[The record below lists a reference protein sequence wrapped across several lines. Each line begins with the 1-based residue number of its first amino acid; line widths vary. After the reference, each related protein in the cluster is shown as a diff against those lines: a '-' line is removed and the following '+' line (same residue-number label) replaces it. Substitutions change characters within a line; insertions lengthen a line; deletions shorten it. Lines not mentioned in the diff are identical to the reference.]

1 MPKHLIILEMSDKM
15 DKDQL
20 ISRLN
25 WFYSLELNQ
34 VDLYKAQSK
43 AFADE
48 YVGLVFKRL
57 AVIEQGHVENL
68 SARITEMGAKPTI
81 IGDVISPI
89 IGNLAGK
96 VIGSME
102 LEEVLKVNTM
112 IEQKAMK
119 DYKELIDTLKNSY
132 YGSEELIAL
141 LQGNFI
147 DENLHTEWFKTKLSE
162 LQVRFFSL

>member
-1 MPKHLIILEMSDKM
+1 M
-15 DKDQL
+15 DKEKL

-34 VDLYKAQSK
+34 VDLYKSQSK

-48 YVGLVFKRL
+48 YAGLVFDKL
-57 AVIEQGHVENL
+57 AEIEQLHVDN
-68 SARITEMGAKPTI
+68 IFAKISELGTTPTK

-89 IGNLAGK
+89 IGSIAGK
-96 VIGSME
+96 IIGMNE
-102 LEEVLKVNTM
+102 LHDVLKINIM

-119 DYKELIDTLKNSY
+119 DYKELINNVKYSQQ
-132 YGSEELIAL
+132 YGSDDLIKL
-141 LQGNFI
+141 LTQNFI

-162 LQVRFFSL
+162 IQTLEFSIKP